1 MPKKR
6 MPSFRIGRLG
16 VPELT
21 SLLII
26 YSVSDVFLSYP
37 SRIVTEGA
45 TSGWMIPL
53 LAGVIVLVVW
63 LVIDRILKKTKTTNV
78 IESLATWVPFPLIS
92 VVLLI
97 LSIFI
102 LLQTSLILR
111 EFTEAVIA
119 TVLPNTP
126 PPIVAL
132 TFLLVVIYFSTKG
145 VEVISRAALMFMYSF
160 IAGMVLL
167 LVLPLSWFH
176 TVQLLPIWGNGIK
189 NIAAYGMINTS
200 TFYQILILLFLSPA
214 LRKES
219 LRTKVGIYSI
229 IVSAV
234 LVSAFVIVLL
244 GTFTMPVTEKM
255 TYPIYQL
262 SRIIYVSRFIQRLE
276 AIFVFIWTSAA
287 VIKMGLGLWFTAYLF
302 AYAQKI
308 PVYRPLIFIF
318 ALILYMLTFLPPD
331 LPTVLSLAGSIYET
345 YGGLITI
352 LLPVLLVLFGYFR
365 TPTAK
370 LRYQQEEG
378 RRG

>member
-1 MPKKR
+1 MPKR
-6 MPSFRIGRLG
+6 RLPSFRIGRLG
-16 VPELT
+16 APELT

-53 LAGVIVLVVW
+53 LAGVIVLAVW
-63 LVIDRILKKTKTTNV
+63 LGIDHALKKTGTTNV
-78 IESLATWVPFPLIS
+78 IQSLAAWVPFPLIS
-92 VVLLI
+92 IVLLI
-97 LSIFI
+97 LSVFI

-132 TFLLVVIYFSTKG
+132 TFLLVVIYFSSKG
-145 VEVISRAALMFMYSF
+145 VEVISRAALMLMYF
-160 IAGMVLL
+160 LMAGMVLL
-167 LVLPLSWFH
+167 LILPLSWFH
-176 TVQLLPIWGNGIK
+176 AVQLLPVLGNGIK
-189 NIAAYGMINTS
+189 NIVAYGLINTS
-200 TFYQILILLFLSPA
+200 TFYQVLILLFLAPV

-219 LRTKVGIYSI
+219 MRTKAGIYSI
-229 IVSAV
+229 LVSTV
-234 LVSAFVIVLL
+234 IVSAFVAVLL

-276 AIFVFIWTSAA
+276 AIFVFVWTSAA

-308 PVYRPLIFIF
+308 PVYRPLIYIF
-318 ALILYMLTFLPPD
+318 ALILYILTFLPPD

-345 YGGLITI
+345 YGGIITI
-352 LLPVLLVLFGYFR
+352 VLPVLLVMLVYFR
-365 TPTAK
+365 RDSAK
-370 LRYQQEEG
+370 PGHRRKEE
-378 RRG
+378 RRE